1 MNHGAAVAYI
11 AVEHS
16 DEELMARASRGDADA
31 FAALVRRYEKP
42 LYGYVRRMLGN
53 GVDAEDVFQDTF
65 LRVHQ
70 HAGRYRHGAP
80 FRPWLYK
87 IATNLCRDRLRK
99 RRRHPQVSLDRPAG
113 FDADRPSPLDR
124 VEDGCAGP
132 DQTARKA
139 EATVRLQE
147 ALGELPEK
155 QRAVF
160 LMARYDE
167 MSYDEIA
174 RSLQVPVGTV
184 KSRMN
189 KAVHFLM
196 QAVQDI
202 WP

>member
-1 MNHGAAVAYI
+1 MT
-11 AVEHS
+11 
-16 DEELMARASRGDADA
+16 LASRGDADA

-42 LYGYVRRMLGN
+42 LYGYLRRMLGDRA
-53 GVDAEDVFQDTF
+53 DAEDVFQETF

-87 IATNLCRDRLRK
+87 IATNLCRDRLRR
-99 RRRHPQVSLDRPAG
+99 RRRHPQVSLDTPAG
-113 FDADRPSPLDR
+113 ADADRPLLDR
-124 VEDGCAGP
+124 MEDGHAGP

-139 EATVRLQE
+139 EALVRLQE

-155 QRAVF
+155 HRAVF

-167 MSYDEIA
+167 MPYDEIA